1 MANDDMV
8 NVYVTWTETRR
19 YTATVAVPRSAYE
32 RDPHLAVEKAVDRAQ
47 DPYLLDTWNRTIEE
61 MQAVPWKDLHR
72 FQKGTRVRVVKPAH
86 GYDGNATGKVLQVR
100 RDDAYLFP
108 IAVYL
113 DLSEDVLAKLQGM
126 MTDPRV
132 EFYQPS
138 QLEIIEG

>member
-8 NVYVTWTETRR
+8 KVCVTWTETRR

-47 DPYLLDTWNRTIEE
+47 DQYLLGTWNRTIEE
-61 MQAVPWKDLHR
+61 TQAMPWKDLHR
-72 FQKGTRVRVVKPAH
+72 FQKGTRVRVVKPVN
-86 GYDGNATGKVLQVR
+86 GYDGNATGKVLRVE
-100 RDDAYLFP
+100 RDDVRLFP

-113 DLSEDVLAKLQGM
+113 DLSEDIVAKFQDM
-126 MTDPRV
+126 MGDPRV
-132 EFYQPS
+132 GFYQPS